1 MLQRVDYKTNL
12 MVGDQTY
19 PAFELRNILDFI
31 AMELG
36 ESALNQ
42 VCAHIGVGHAELNH
56 CQFVYV
62 WQVDYAME
70 FLRLQ
75 AGSPDIGTKLGLSY
89 RVSSLDVLLPH
100 LAQMT
105 SLQTCLQFVINH
117 PSLVG
122 SFTDTLIRL
131 EDDCVFIRWLNTG
144 RIDKVQ
150 YGFQFLHS
158 IGSLLGLARELTGE
172 AVMFSQINLAESSRD
187 CSFLSV
193 ATGAKVQCNCEYYEW
208 SISVKYLSLEVNYP
222 FPEVT
227 EITSLVST
235 TSFIETVLTAIRAH
249 FPYVLHLDQM
259 AAQLH
264 MSDRSF
270 RRRLAQLGS
279 SYQRLVDQVRCQRSV
294 ELILASEL
302 DIEAIAE
309 TLGYSD
315 VSHFRQS
322 FKHWIGH
329 PPGYFSRLNSG
340 QRGDANKD
348 KLTLTS

>member
-31 AMELG
+31 ASQLG
-36 ESALNQ
+36 EKALQQ
-42 VCAHIGVGHAELNH
+42 VCGHIGVGRTELNH
-56 CQFVYV
+56 CQFVFV
-62 WQVDYAME
+62 WQVEYAME

-75 AGSPDIGTKLGLSY
+75 GGDPDIGTKLGLSY

-100 LAQMT
+100 LAQLS
-105 SLQTCLQFVINH
+105 SLQACLQFVINH

-122 SFTDTLIRL
+122 SFTDSLVRL
-131 EDDCVFIRWLNTG
+131 TDDSVCIRWLNTG
-144 RIDKVQ
+144 RIDKAQ

-172 AVMFSQINLAESSRD
+172 AITLSQINLVGSGRD
-187 CSFLSV
+187 CHFLEE
-193 ATGAKVQCNCEYYEW
+193 ATGAKVQFNCEYYEW
-208 SISVKYLSLEVNYP
+208 SISLDYLALAINYP
-222 FPEVT
+222 FPKFA
-227 EITSLVST
+227 EITPSAFT
-235 TSFIETVLTAIRAH
+235 TSFIETVLIAIRAH
-249 FPYVLHLDQM
+249 FPHVLHLDEM

-270 RRRLAQLGS
+270 RRKLAQLGS
-279 SYQRLVDQVRCQRSV
+279 SYQRLVDQVRCQRAV
-294 ELILASEL
+294 ELILANKL

-329 PPGYFSRLNSG
+329 PPGYFSRLNCG
-340 QRGDANKD
+340 
-348 KLTLTS
+348 

>member
-36 ESALNQ
+36 ESALQQ
-42 VCAHIGVGHAELNH
+42 VCAHIGVGQAELNH

-62 WQVDYAME
+62 WQVEYAME
-70 FLRLQ
+70 FLRMRV
-75 AGSPDIGTKLGLSY
+75 GNPDIGTKLGLSY

-100 LAQMT
+100 LAQLT
-105 SLQTCLQFVINH
+105 SLQACLQFVLNH
-117 PSLVG
+117 PRLVG
-122 SFTDTLIRL
+122 SFTDTLVRFE
-131 EDDCVFIRWLNTG
+131 EDGICIRWLNTG
-144 RIDKVQ
+144 RIDQAQ
-150 YGFQFLHS
+150 YGFQFFHS

-172 AVMFSQINLAESSRD
+172 AIMLKQINLAEPVRDSR
-187 CSFLSV
+187 FLSE
-193 ATGAKVQCNCEYYEW
+193 ATGAQVQFDCEYYEW
-208 SISVKYLSLEVNYP
+208 SISLNYLSLAINYP
-222 FPEVT
+222 FLSYAENT
-227 EITSLVST
+227 AYVST
-235 TSFIETVLTAIRAH
+235 TSFIETVLAAIREH
-249 FPYVLHLDQM
+249 FPQVLHLDDM
-259 AAQLH
+259 AMQLH

-270 RRRLAQLGS
+270 RRKLAQLGS
-279 SYQRLVDQVRCQRSV
+279 SYQRLIDQVRCQRAV
-294 ELILASEL
+294 ELILANEL

-329 PPGYFSRLNSG
+329 PPGYFSQLNG
-340 QRGDANKD
+340 GERAN
-348 KLTLTS
+348 

>member
-31 AMELG
+31 AAQLG
-36 ESALNQ
+36 ENALQQ
-42 VCAHIGVGHAELNH
+42 VCEHIGVGQAELNH
-56 CQFVYV
+56 CQFVFV
-62 WQVDYAME
+62 WQVEYAME

-75 AGSPDIGTKLGLSY
+75 GGDPDIGTKLGLSY

-100 LAQMT
+100 LAQLT
-105 SLQTCLQFVINH
+105 SLQACLQFVVNH
-117 PSLVG
+117 PQLVG
-122 SFTDTLIRL
+122 SFTDTLVRL
-131 EDDCVFIRWLNTG
+131 EEDCICIRWLNTG
-144 RIDKVQ
+144 RIDKAQ

-172 AVMFSQINLAESSRD
+172 AINFCQINLAEPARD
-187 CSFLSV
+187 ARFLTEV
-193 ATGAKVQCNCEYYEW
+193 TGAKVQFDCEYYEW
-208 SISVKYLSLEVNYP
+208 SISLNHLALAIQYP
-222 FPEVT
+222 FPAYT
-227 EITSLVST
+227 EKTASAST
-235 TSFIETVLTAIRAH
+235 TSFIETVLAAINEH
-249 FPYVLHLDQM
+249 FPQVLHLDDM
-259 AAQLH
+259 ATQLH
-264 MSDRSF
+264 MSDRSL
-270 RRRLAQLGS
+270 RRKLAQLGS
-279 SYQRLVDQVRCQRSV
+279 SYQRLVDQVRCQRAV

-329 PPGYFSRLNSG
+329 PPGYFSRLNAG
-340 QRGDANKD
+340 
-348 KLTLTS
+348 